1 MELKFRSLKANEI
14 ECRVQQCRQNGCIL
28 LLYKDARVDQ
38 RMLDEEVGPMYW
50 RRSHD
55 VIDGQLFCN
64 VDIYNKEIKEWV
76 RKQDVGTE
84 SNTEKEKG
92 RASDSFKRA
101 CFNWGIGREL
111 YTTPFMWI
119 NLNANEVRSSNG
131 KHYLASNVKFSVKE
145 INTNKDGYVDALTI
159 VDNKG
164 NERFKMGSFVKA
176 PQSDNE
182 EKTPTFKPND
192 TDIANLDLVKTEQD
206 FFKFS
211 EKYSKYKN
219 DKAFRDWVIK
229 KWEQVK
235 GK

>member
-55 VIDGQLFCN
+55 IIDSQLFCN

-131 KHYLASNVKFSVKE
+131 KHYLANNVKFSVKE
-145 INTNKDGYVDALTI
+145 ISTNKEGYIDALTI
-159 VDNKG
+159 IDNKG

-176 PQSDNE
+176 PQSNAETFNPTDADNKKLE
-182 EKTPTFKPND
+182 
-192 TDIANLDLVKTEQD
+192 AVKTEKE
-206 FFKFS
+206 FVELSKA
-211 EKYSKYKN
+211 YSKFTK
-219 DKAFRDWVIK
+219 DKAFRDWVAV